1 MATLSRDEAA
11 QLYSTLQHFFEV
23 AVHAV
28 LYYRRLYPE
37 RAFGK
42 ATAFDVPVHLNR
54 HPAVCTWVRAAI
66 EQVMVQI
73 AGGEEAPT
81 TDRPS
86 TDRVNAIA
94 IVIHAPYQRT
104 AGCGG
109 QLPAGAVLERWVFD
123 VRHLP
128 QRWPGGIEALRRAQN
143 HSKSDERDDGEDS
156 KIMGDYE
163 SEDKQRESR
172 ASYLQ
177 SPEKSKAEANI
188 DEDGVDDDASG
199 CDEPRYI
206 YYDEEEELANAE
218 SEAELDDEAEESDDE
233 STSGAGGKNV
243 HLDISTEESVTN
255 DDTGTVNWTDLDDQL
270 RGVLQRLAQT
280 GQQVKDLPA
289 DCSFTIAI
297 ELADGSS
304 SSPRE
309 KTADWHL
316 DTNWIPE
323 TDDRKLRMFG
333 GRTAAAS
340 ASTTSIR
347 STDCALLY
355 LECWV
360 EESAIK
366 HAAAKGGTPIT
377 LESTADS
384 KYGNILPIPK
394 AAVLPAKAAVLPN
407 PPKTSTKDGKAP
419 KTKKAKTV
427 SFSS

>member
-1 MATLSRDEAA
+1 MATLSQDEAA

-73 AGGEEAPT
+73 AGGDEAPA
-81 TDRPS
+81 TDRPN

-94 IVIHAPYQRT
+94 IVVHAPYHRT
-104 AGCGG
+104 AGSGG
-109 QLPAGAVLERWVFD
+109 RLPAGAVLERWVFD

-143 HSKSDERDDGEDS
+143 HSKSDEHDDGLDS
-156 KIMGDYE
+156 KITGDHE
-163 SEDKQRESR
+163 SEERQRESR

-177 SPEKSKAEANI
+177 SPENPKVEANLDDDSI
-188 DEDGVDDDASG
+188 DDDASG

-218 SEAELDDEAEESDDE
+218 SEAELEDEAEESNDE
-233 STSGAGGKNV
+233 DTSGAGGNNV
-243 HLDISTEESVTN
+243 HLNKGTEECVTN
-255 DDTGTVNWTDLDDQL
+255 DDTGSVNWTDLDDQL
-270 RGVLQRLAQT
+270 RGVLQRLAQA
-280 GQQVKDLPA
+280 GQQVEDLPA

-304 SSPRE
+304 SSPG
-309 KTADWHL
+309 KQTAARHL

-323 TDDRKLRMFG
+323 TDDRKHQMFG
-333 GRTAAAS
+333 GKTAAAG

-347 STDCALLY
+347 STDCAVLY

-366 HAAAKGGTPIT
+366 HAAAKGGT
-377 LESTADS
+377 LVKLAVTAGS
-384 KYGNILPIPK
+384 KNGDILPIPK
-394 AAVLPAKAAVLPN
+394 AAVPPTKAAVLPN
-407 PPKTSTKDGKAP
+407 PPTTSFKTGKTP
-419 KTKKAKTV
+419 KTKKSKTV